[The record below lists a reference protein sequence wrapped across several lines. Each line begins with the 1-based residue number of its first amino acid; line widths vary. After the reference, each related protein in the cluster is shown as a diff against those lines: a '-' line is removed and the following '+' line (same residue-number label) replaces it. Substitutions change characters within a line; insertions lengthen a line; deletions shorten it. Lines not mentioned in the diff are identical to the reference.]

1 MDIRPIRND
10 DDLAWAIAE
19 VSVYFED
26 QPEPGT
32 PEADRFDVLSDL
44 VEAYENKVH
53 PIGEPEP
60 IELLKAFMD
69 MKGYTQSDLGELIG
83 SRPRASEV
91 LARKRRLSMAMVRK
105 LNAEWKIPADPLI
118 VPYALEVG

>member
-1 MDIRPIRND
+1 MDVRPIRND

-19 VSVYFED
+19 VSVYFEN
-26 QPEPGT
+26 QPEPGS

-44 VEAYENKVH
+44 IEAYENKVH

-60 IELLKAFMD
+60 IELLKTFME
-69 MKGYTQSDLGELIG
+69 MKGYTQADLGVLIG

-91 LARKRRLSMAMVRK
+91 LARKRRLSMAMIRK
-105 LNAEWKIPADPLI
+105 LHAEWKIPAGPLI
-118 VPYALEVG
+118 VPYALEV